1 MDNKKFGDFIKE
13 LRKEKQL
20 TQKELG
26 EKLNITDKAIS
37 KWERGLSFPDIAVLK
52 DLAEFFEIDISEL
65 LNGERGKKQEIDI
78 EKAIQEA
85 IENYKNIEEKKK
97 EKVQKVKKRI
107 GVISIIIFVFAL
119 ILQIVYLIIFKRHNY
134 EYVIDALEYII
145 NQIMIL
151 SATSSIILLLKK
163 KKINGAVWLGGLLL
177 AVIGI
182 LLQTNRSFFAKLG
195 EEGAKSCC
203 EKVLDFY
210 LPGLSY
216 SVKDETEWSFVEK
229 VIDVLFYGENY
240 EPESGSYQTQIESDL
255 SYEAILAREAADE
268 NYVDEKTGEVIPSVG
283 SADGTSLSDE
293 KDAGGQTADAGA
305 AENTGGQPAEP
316 GVAENTGEQPAEADA
331 AENQQAQIAEAGAAD
346 SQAASAVGDIKAVT
360 FAREKL
366 NDFDYLI
373 QNFYQVDN
381 TTTIGSAQLNA
392 DALLGK
398 DVRLSHDASTPQIL
412 IYHTHS
418 QEGYADSVPGDA
430 SMSVVGVGDYL
441 TELLTQKYGFSVI
454 HHTGQYDVGDRDHA
468 YAKAGPAL
476 EQILAENKSIEVVI
490 DLHRDGVGNNTRLVT
505 EQNGVPMAQIMFFN
519 GLSRT
524 TKTGDIEYL
533 YNPYIADNLAIS
545 FQMQLKA
552 AEYYPGFT
560 RRIYLKAAPT
570 VHGIFL
576 YFVY

>member
-1 MDNKKFGDFIKE
+1 MYAY
-13 LRKEKQL
+13 R
-20 TQKELG
+20 
-26 EKLNITDKAIS
+26 
-37 KWERGLSFPDIAVLK
+37 
-52 DLAEFFEIDISEL
+52 
-65 LNGERGKKQEIDI
+65 
-78 EKAIQEA
+78 
-85 IENYKNIEEKKK
+85 Y
-97 EKVQKVKKRI
+97 
-107 GVISIIIFVFAL
+107 
-119 ILQIVYLIIFKRHNY
+119 RH
-134 EYVIDALEYII
+134 
-145 NQIMIL
+145 
-151 SATSSIILLLKK
+151 LKK

-305 AENTGGQPAEP
+305 A
-316 GVAENTGEQPAEADA
+316 
-331 AENQQAQIAEAGAAD
+331 D
-346 SQAASAVGDIKAVT
+346 SQAASAVADIKAVT

-560 RRIYLKAAPT
+560 RRIYLKGYRYNMHYCPKTLLIEVGAQTNTLAEAKNAMVPLADLLNKVLT
-570 VHGIFL
+570 GQQ
-576 YFVY
+576 

>member
-1 MDNKKFGDFIKE
+1 MYAY
-13 LRKEKQL
+13 R
-20 TQKELG
+20 
-26 EKLNITDKAIS
+26 
-37 KWERGLSFPDIAVLK
+37 
-52 DLAEFFEIDISEL
+52 
-65 LNGERGKKQEIDI
+65 
-78 EKAIQEA
+78 
-85 IENYKNIEEKKK
+85 Y
-97 EKVQKVKKRI
+97 
-107 GVISIIIFVFAL
+107 
-119 ILQIVYLIIFKRHNY
+119 RH
-134 EYVIDALEYII
+134 
-145 NQIMIL
+145 
-151 SATSSIILLLKK
+151 LKK

-210 LPGLSY
+210 LPGMSY

-229 VIDVLFYGENY
+229 VIDVFFSGENY

-293 KDAGGQTADAGA
+293 KDAGGQTVDAGA
-305 AENTGGQPAEP
+305 AENTGGQ
-316 GVAENTGEQPAEADA
+316 TADTK
-331 AENQQAQIAEAGAAD
+331 
-346 SQAASAVGDIKAVT
+346 VVT

-490 DLHRDGVGNNTRLVT
+490 DLHRDGVGNTTRLVT
-505 EQNGVPMAQIMFFN
+505 EQNGVPMAQVMFFN

-560 RRIYLKAAPT
+560 RRIYLKGYRYNMHYCPKTLLIEVGAQTNTLEEAKNAMVPLADLLNKVLT
-570 VHGIFL
+570 GQQ
-576 YFVY
+576 